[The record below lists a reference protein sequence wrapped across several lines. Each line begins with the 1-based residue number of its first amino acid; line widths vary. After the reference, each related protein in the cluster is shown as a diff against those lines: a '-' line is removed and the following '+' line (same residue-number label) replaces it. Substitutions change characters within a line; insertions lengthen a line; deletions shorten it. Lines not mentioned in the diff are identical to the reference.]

1 MAIDV
6 HSDLLP
12 LPTGLARAGTDPVGP
27 VSPTGATEVAF
38 DLSTGAEAATQRVL
52 QPLGKPFGEHKNT
65 DPLSSPLPEPTDIKP
80 SEPNPFTDLVPPQ
93 SQIEDLL
100 PPYTDP
106 KSLLSYLNRLVSR
119 RTHGAV
125 SSLFQLVEFPPHD
138 QTATHLS
145 TAVQDEFRRLQQ
157 HAREHLTRGDPV
169 GKWLLSLTDWPRLLP
184 RPQQLMAV
192 RNGHLLPQNPAEAR
206 VWFDSQIAQLA
217 PRYELAGLADG
228 LTPLITH
235 YRSQHTT
242 QALLQQVNQQLAALP
257 TAERGQ
263 PLYGLGWSELL
274 TPEERGVAVYH
285 QYLVADTKTDLYSAL
300 SAALP
305 SVLKPGEDIGSL
317 NRLAEYSGTRANQIG
332 NALNELLAVWKKA
345 GRIADSLIPSHWTQ
359 VLETPARAVASRN
372 GLVPT
377 RDAQMIKLL
386 QIWVSSQLADQY
398 AQLGGQVVL
407 PADGISPMV
416 VRDSTLTERRNQL
429 HAQLTRPVVDGV
441 SLQQAFR
448 SPAQWSLQHWQ
459 SPAVQQALQQAQ
471 SLSQQLLTGT
481 VAALPSQWQL
491 PRSVLEQQVQS
502 LVQTRLDQRHGVV
515 VLPQDTAMR
524 LVANFMQNLTISLV
538 TGGGM
543 VGGGAMGTALA
554 PAVGTMIGATGGGLA
569 AGLLAVVVTRTLAQ
583 AMIDAGGYRTTVE
596 EWLGPI
602 GDDVTAMMA
611 SMAAVGGMAA
621 AGQLGATAVS
631 AAVIGDLT
639 GAMTELAA
647 RMPSYLRLLKAGHS
661 WPEVLGLMAKDAA
674 QSLAIQAAVTG
685 AVTGLGHAI
694 RGGPPSLF
702 QEVVFRPP
710 KDMTLEQAQALTQQA
725 RARLNEIDYQL
736 SGNAR
741 LSEQKLRGMVR
752 LLAQFEQ
759 MNVWIMRNNHNPK
772 TDWLP
777 LLVNWSRLNRVR
789 EQAEQLLARYA
800 TPTADTRATPG
811 LVRVNDSGSSRLP
824 QATRSGDVRSGDG
837 PVGSEASGLRSDAV
851 RPVVGS
857 EGVPPTLS
865 VTESIGPVGREV
877 TLQQVNPG
885 RDTVAHTSESSPDGD
900 KSPSPLDPAYISKT
914 SYLSRMGA
922 ALEAAMQI
930 RSFEDLLDFLRNFR
944 KNNDHGLDIIL
955 NRSKIRIKI
964 VRILKI
970 KYTEADTFQAVTQLS
985 NALEEQL
992 YVDDPY
998 AFNILLKELYSIRG
1012 LRLCNLILKDKLLPK
1027 PNDVLSYANLSRLN
1041 LAGIEN
1047 FSLNDVN
1054 LSSAVL
1060 TGATLSGVS
1069 MQRADLSG
1077 ADIQSAMLIAT
1088 DLQYANLTQANLQ
1101 GANLQSANL
1110 SNATLSRADLR
1121 GADLDKADLRG
1132 AELANIQHNTATK
1145 WTGVKLTYQQ
1155 VIELMRIFPHPEL
1168 QATYYEVLA
1177 QRYLKPDIP
1186 LTIDIQIGLQNFSSI
1201 FFETQARRYLTP
1213 LIRDDWIATYLRNRF
1228 NATQDEAQAALIAA
1242 RRANRADMRIVRQ
1255 WVNAVRDSGTLE
1267 LTQWEKIQPL
1277 LEVRFPHTDN
1287 EAARMLLRLRADSQ
1301 IQFTDDSRAAM
1312 DAYLRSRGF
1321 DIFTQVNGRW
1331 DYQEMLQSNPT
1342 AASTDVLRVL
1352 IKTGLYPSESL
1363 IIGVSEFDTTDSDH
1377 PALGPRQRNLDSN
1390 LYYNHK
1396 DAAHAVWVAGITGAN
1411 LPIQVIKLHSDDVE
1425 TPSGNKITS
1434 KIKNLHAQGG
1444 RVLNISHTITYE
1456 TMKTIKDIL
1465 AEYPDF
1471 IFVIAAG
1478 NSTHFML
1485 PNQAYKEKKGSVDS
1499 VAYLAELPNVIIV
1512 GASNEHGGLADFSN
1526 SGPEVV
1532 DLAAPGVDQWAPSI
1546 DNGYEHA
1553 NGTSGA
1559 APQVAQTVAL
1569 MLYLY
1574 PELTAEQIRG
1584 ILVATV
1590 LKSPELTDQI
1600 RWGGVLQPNDAILVV
1615 ALLRLMQQG
1624 VTVERALS
1632 LVSPVSS
1639 QTSSQTIGQ
1648 QQSRP
1653 GPQTLSND
1661 VQDRLNRGQS
1671 IQAAINGLGLTAEE
1685 KNRLAELLGPF
1696 SLDQAAAHLGLL
1708 TSAQAEAVQT
1718 FATLQSQHSG
1728 LALIQVLNTVP
1739 ADQITTQQQA
1749 WLQDRINTLLQ
1760 RGYSAE
1766 SVLEI
1771 LNTAAGQSLR
1781 LLPLAEQWYRTI
1793 QNS

>member
-1 MAIDV
+1 MAIPISTDPA
-6 HSDLLP
+6 L
-12 LPTGLARAGTDPVGP
+12 TAGLARVSPDPVGP

-38 DLSTGAEAATQRVL
+38 DLSTGAGAATQRVL

-65 DPLSSPLPEPTDIKP
+65 NPLSSPLPEPADIKP
-80 SEPNPFTDLVPPQ
+80 SGPNPFTDLVPSQ
-93 SQIEDLL
+93 SQVEELL

-125 SSLFQLVEFPPHD
+125 SSLFQLVEFPSSDH
-138 QTATHLS
+138 TATHLS
-145 TAVQDEFRRLQQ
+145 TAVQNEFRRLQQ

-184 RPQQLMAV
+184 HPQQLMAV
-192 RNGHLLPQNPAEAR
+192 RNRHILPQNPAEAR

-235 YRSQHTT
+235 YHSQDTT
-242 QALLQQVNQQLAALP
+242 QALLEQVNQQLAALP

-285 QYLVADTKTDLYSAL
+285 QYLVANTKADLYSAL

-345 GRIADSLIPSHWTQ
+345 GRIADSLTPSHWTQ

-448 SPAQWSLQHWQ
+448 SPARWSLQHWQ
-459 SPAVQQALQQAQ
+459 SPAVQRALRQAQ

-515 VLPQDTAMR
+515 VLPQDMAMR

-543 VGGGAMGTALA
+543 VGGGAMGIALA

-583 AMIDAGGYRTTVE
+583 AMIDAGEYPTTVD

-602 GDDVTAMMA
+602 GDDVTAIMA

-639 GAMTELAA
+639 GAITELAA

-661 WPEVLGLMAKDAA
+661 WPQVLELMAKDAA

-694 RGGPPSLF
+694 RGGPIVRSP
-702 QEVVFRPP
+702 QEFVLPRP
-710 KDMTLEQAQALTQQA
+710 KEMTLEQAQALTQQA

-741 LSEQKLRGMVR
+741 LSEQKLREMVR

-777 LLVNWSRLNRVR
+777 LLVDWPRLNRVR
-789 EQAEQLLARYA
+789 QQAEQLLARYA

-811 LVRVNDSGSSRLP
+811 LVRVDDSGVTS
-824 QATRSGDVRSGDG
+824 ATRSGGVRSGDEVDG
-837 PVGSEASGLRSDAV
+837 SGLSGLELNGGG
-851 RPVVGS
+851 PVVGS
-857 EGVPPTLS
+857 ERVSPTLS
-865 VTESIGPVGREV
+865 ATESESIGPVGREV

-885 RDTVAHTSESSPDGD
+885 NGTVAHTSESSPDGD
-900 KSPSPLDPAYISKT
+900 KTTNSLDQRIAAPARSSNRT
-914 SYLSRMGA
+914 
-922 ALEAAMQI
+922 ALTPMIDPVMVARQI
-930 RSFEDLLDFLRNFR
+930 RSFEDLLHFLKNSTAISDDELNDLFNDSEVRSGIKTIFQQEFAAAVTLQQLNAIRANLAQQINSLHSLESIPALRNR
-944 KNNDHGLDIIL
+944 LDL
-955 NRSKIRIKI
+955 AK
-964 VRILKI
+964 
-970 KYTEADTFQAVTQLS
+970 
-985 NALEEQL
+985 
-992 YVDDPY
+992 
-998 AFNILLKELYSIRG
+998 G
-1012 LRLCNLILKDKLLPK
+1012 LRLRTLILENGLLPK
-1027 PNDVLSYANLSRLN
+1027 PGDVLSYADLSYLN
-1041 LAGIEN
+1041 LTRIEN
-1047 FSLNDVN
+1047 FSLSDVD
-1054 LSSAVL
+1054 LSSASLVE
-1060 TGATLSGVS
+1060 ANLSRVS
-1069 MQRADLSG
+1069 MRQTNLSRADMEKIWLPKTNLQK
-1077 ADIQSAMLIAT
+1077 AD
-1088 DLQYANLTQANLQ
+1088 LTRANLQ
-1101 GANLQSANL
+1101 GANLRQ
-1110 SNATLSRADLR
+1110 ADLR
-1121 GADLDKADLRG
+1121 NAILIATDLKGTDLDSADLRE
-1132 AELANIQHNTATK
+1132 AELAKIQHNIRTQ
-1145 WTGVKLTYQQ
+1145 WTGAKLTYQQ
-1155 VIELMRIFPHPEL
+1155 VIELMRTFSHPQL
-1168 QATYYEVLA
+1168 QDAYYEVLA

-1186 LTIDIQIGLQNFSSI
+1186 LTIDIQIGPQNFTDPNLIST
-1201 FFETQARRYLTP
+1201 FLETQARQYLTP
-1213 LIRDDWIATYLRNRF
+1213 LIRDDWIATYLRNGF

-1255 WVNAVRDSGTLE
+1255 WVNTVRDSGTLE
-1267 LTQWEKIQPL
+1267 LTQWAEIQPL

-1287 EAARMLLRLRADSQ
+1287 EAARMLLRLRTNSQ
-1301 IQFTDDSRAAM
+1301 IQFTDDSRAAV
-1312 DAYLRSRGF
+1312 DAYLRSVGF
-1321 DIFTQVNGRW
+1321 DIPSQDNDRL
-1331 DYQEMLQSNPT
+1331 DYQEILQSNPT
-1342 AASTDVLRVL
+1342 AASPDVLPVL
-1352 IKTGLYPSESL
+1352 IKTGLYPSEPL
-1363 IIGVSEFDTTDSDH
+1363 IIVVSELGAHDMGH
-1377 PALGPRQRNLDSN
+1377 PALGPRQSDLRTSDPYVSD
-1390 LYYNHK
+1390 HT
-1396 DAAHAVWVAGITGAN
+1396 VQVSGIAGDN
-1411 LPIQVIKLHSDDVE
+1411 LPVQLITLRSEDTI
-1425 TPSGNKITS
+1425 NKIDELYNMGVRVINMS
-1434 KIKNLHAQGG
+1434 HSIDSFFNIEKIKQAKDKYPNL
-1444 RVLNISHTITYE
+1444 
-1456 TMKTIKDIL
+1456 
-1465 AEYPDF
+1465 
-1471 IFVIAAG
+1471 IFVTSAG
-1478 NSTHFML
+1478 NDTHLMSTD
-1485 PNQAYKEKKGSVDS
+1485 QEYKTKKGSYDFTP
-1499 VAYLAELPNVIIV
+1499 YFAELPNVIIV
-1512 GASNEHGGLADFSN
+1512 GASDGHRRLVDFSN
-1526 SGPEVV
+1526 FGPEVV
-1532 DLAAPGVDQWAPSI
+1532 DLLAPGVNLWAPSR
-1546 DNGYEHA
+1546 DVGYRYV
-1553 NGTSGA
+1553 NGTSYA

-1584 ILVATV
+1584 ILKDTV
-1590 LKSPELTDQI
+1590 LTSPDLTDQV

-1615 ALLRLMQQG
+1615 ALLRLMTLG
-1624 VTVERALS
+1624 VPATR
-1632 LVSPVSS
+1632 
-1639 QTSSQTIGQ
+1639 
-1648 QQSRP
+1648 SR
-1653 GPQTLSND
+1653 
-1661 VQDRLNRGQS
+1661 QS
-1671 IQAAINGLGLTAEE
+1671 INPL
-1685 KNRLAELLGPF
+1685 

-1739 ADQITTQQQA
+1739 ENQITTQQQA